1 MLFLLLGEVHPLIFH
16 QVPTSQMSNNFST
29 WSWNIHTHNTH
40 LPIGLWKATSRWWFE
55 PIWENM
61 LVKTGQLP
69 KLGWIIWRYQIFL
82 NPHQQKWLLQLSF
95 HQSSGSYH
103 GNPPKNHSFC
113 QQKRNRQPPGGLR
126 KGSFKHGPPSF
137 IGGVHPPFSS
147 SPQVATC
154 LLLALLEQNTCGESG
169 EMWWV
174 VVGWWLVLKL

>member
-16 QVPTSQMSNNFST
+16 QVPTSQMSNKFST

-40 LPIGLWKATSRWWFE
+40 LPMVCEKPLRGGGLNPRKYCLSKRATSQTWINHMKIPNLFE
-55 PIWENM
+55 SSPT
-61 LVKTGQLP
+61 K
-69 KLGWIIWRYQIFL
+69 WI
-82 NPHQQKWLLQLSF
+82 LQLSF
-95 HQSSGSYH
+95 PSIFMILSWESPQESLILS
-103 GNPPKNHSFC
+103 K
-113 QQKRNRQPPGGLR
+113 KRNRQPPGGLR